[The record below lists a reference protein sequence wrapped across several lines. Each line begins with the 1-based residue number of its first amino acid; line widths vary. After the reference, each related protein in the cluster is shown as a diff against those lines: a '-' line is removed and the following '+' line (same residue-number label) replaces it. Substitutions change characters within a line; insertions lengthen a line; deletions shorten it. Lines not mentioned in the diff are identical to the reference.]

1 MSFYDSREEDFHQKL
16 SDAKKKFY
24 KNNSSISIE
33 EITFCCEYARSKISL
48 SAACPQ
54 YLQLIVEIG
63 ETKLAKKVSEV
74 AIHNRKLTVH
84 KDYIKS
90 SELFQEI
97 IDMRLNA
104 QTLKLD

>member
-1 MSFYDSREEDFHQKL
+1 MSFYSASEEDFHQKL

-48 SAACPQ
+48 STACPQ

-97 IDMRLNA
+97 IDMRLNT
-104 QTLKLD
+104 QMLKID

>member
-1 MSFYDSREEDFHQKL
+1 MSFNDSREEDFHQKL
-16 SDAKKKFY
+16 SDAKEHFY
-24 KNNSSISIE
+24 KNNSYISIE
-33 EITFCCEYARSKISL
+33 EITFCGEYARSKISL

-63 ETKLAKKVSEV
+63 ETKLAKKVTKV
-74 AIHNRKLTVH
+74 AIQNRKLTVH

-97 IDMRLNA
+97 IDMRLSA
-104 QTLKLD
+104 QKLKLD

>member
-1 MSFYDSREEDFHQKL
+1 
-16 SDAKKKFY
+16 
-24 KNNSSISIE
+24 
-33 EITFCCEYARSKISL
+33 L

-54 YLQLIVEIG
+54 FLQLIVEIG

-74 AIHNRKLTVH
+74 AIHNRKLPVH
-84 KDYIKS
+84 KDYINS

>member
-16 SDAKKKFY
+16 SDAKEHFY
-24 KNNSSISIE
+24 KNNSYISRE
-33 EITFCCEYARSKISL
+33 EITFCSEYARSKISL

-63 ETKLAKKVSEV
+63 ENELAKKVSEQ

-97 IDMRLNA
+97 IDMRLTA
-104 QTLKLD
+104 KTLKLD